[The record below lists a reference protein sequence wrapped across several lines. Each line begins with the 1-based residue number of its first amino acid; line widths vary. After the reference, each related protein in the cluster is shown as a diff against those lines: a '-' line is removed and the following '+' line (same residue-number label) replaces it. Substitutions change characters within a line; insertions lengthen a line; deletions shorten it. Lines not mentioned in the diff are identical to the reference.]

1 MYQTF
6 KNAVRDKAFTKR
18 KLKLKDVFIKM
29 KNTKN
34 KKKSKY

>member
-6 KNAVRDKAFTKR
+6 KNAVRDRAFTKR

-29 KNTKN
+29 KNI
-34 KKKSKY
+34 KKKKKT